1 MTDVTVR
8 AEQAFEDW
16 AAGEVRTV
24 AHTPRIST
32 LIADGRVTVLADSTP
47 PAEDSA
53 EAQVEDRAEAVQQAS
68 DAAAEAQADLISAR
82 ADAAE
87 LLAEPEPS
95 APRARRSRTDK
106 A

>member
-24 AHTPRIST
+24 AHTPRIGT
-32 LIADGRVTVLADSTP
+32 LIADGRVTVLADPTP
-47 PAEDSA
+47 PAEDST
-53 EAQVEDRAEAVQQAS
+53 EAQVEARAEAVQQAS
-68 DAAAEAQADLISAR
+68 DAANEAQADLISSR
-82 ADAAE
+82 ADVAA
-87 LLAEPEPS
+87 LIAEPESP
-95 APRARRSRTDK
+95 APRARRPRADK